1 MTALGP
7 VDPLTAGC
15 PVPVAET
22 ERVLLGHGSGG
33 QLSAELI
40 RDLLVPALGAAAPAA
55 ASEDA
60 AVLPIGGADVALSTD
75 AYVVSPLFFPG
86 GDIGSLAVHGT
97 VNDLAMRAAMPVA
110 LAIAYVVE
118 EGFPLAELR
127 RVAASVGAAATA
139 AGVPVVTGDTKVVG
153 RGAADG
159 LFVVST
165 GVGRRLAGA
174 APSAAGA
181 APGDVVLLSGPI
193 GLHGTTILSVREGLG
208 FEADIRSDT
217 RPLHRLVEAM
227 VRAGGTAVHAL
238 RDPTRGGI
246 ASALNEIAAASGV
259 GIEVDERALPV
270 PAPVHAACEI
280 LGLDPAHVANEGCL
294 LAFVAAERADAV
306 LAAMRTR
313 PEGRAAVRIG
323 TVEQGSGRQADPGRV
338 VVRTAVGSRR
348 VLDMLVGEQLPRIC

>member
-1 MTALGP
+1 MTTL
-7 VDPLTAGC
+7 DPLAASC
-15 PVPVAET
+15 PAPRAET

-33 QLSAELI
+33 QLSAALI
-40 RDLLVPALGAAAPAA
+40 SNVLVPALGAAAPPGPL
-55 ASEDA
+55 EDA
-60 AVLPIGGADVALSTD
+60 AVVAVDGVDIVVSTD

-86 GDIGSLAVHGT
+86 GDIGTLAVNGT

-110 LAIAYVVE
+110 LAVAYVVE
-118 EGFPLAELR
+118 EGFPLTDLR
-127 RVAASVGAAATA
+127 RVAASVGIAARA

-159 LFVVST
+159 VFVITT
-165 GVGRRLAGA
+165 GIGRRLPDAV
-174 APSAAGA
+174 PSAAGA
-181 APGDVVLLSGPI
+181 EPGDAVLLSGPI
-193 GLHGTTILSVREGLG
+193 GRHGTTILSVREGLG
-208 FEADIRSDT
+208 FEVDISSDT
-217 RPLHRLVEAM
+217 QPLHRLVDAM

-246 ASALNEIAAASGV
+246 ASALGEIAAASGV

-294 LAFVAAERADAV
+294 VAFVAPQRADAV
-306 LAAMRTR
+306 LAAMRSQ
-313 PEGRAAVRIG
+313 PEGAGAVCIG
-323 TVEQGSGRQADPGRV
+323 TVRDADPGQV